1 MKPILRARIT
11 ASDARGLVLDCGDGA
26 QMRIVALADDLVRL
40 TILRGGEVRQKRTW
54 AIPAHGEADTDWAG
68 RARLEDSSWPAV
80 ATEIAASPTHVVLA
94 TEALRLAI
102 TFDGFR
108 MDWALPDGTMFARDR
123 ETQPYFL
130 GQRTHAFRHAMARSA
145 GDRHYGLGDKT
156 GPLDLTGRR
165 LRCAMRDSLGFDPE
179 RGDPLYKNWPF
190 LIVRDAAS
198 GVSHGL
204 FYDNGAEGAFDL
216 GCEHDNYFG
225 RYRAYE
231 AEDGDL
237 DLYLI
242 LGPRLADVTQKFVAL
257 TGRTALPPRWS
268 LGFAQTAMALADASD
283 AQAQI
288 QGVIDAA
295 KAYDVPIS
303 AFHFGSG
310 YTSIGT
316 KRYVFTWNCAK
327 FPDPSALMR
336 AFADAGMKVVAN
348 VKPCLLDD
356 HPRYGE
362 VAASG
367 GFIAGGEAQAPLKSQ
382 FWDGEGAH
390 VDFTNPA
397 GIAWWKDGLTH
408 QLLDYGVEAGWNDNN
423 EYGLWDDEA
432 TCAGFGEPTP
442 LSLVRPVQALLMT
455 RATREAQLAGKPDIR
470 PFAITRAGGPG
481 LQRYAQTWSGDNT
494 TNWEQLKWNFRTGLG
509 MSLSGLF
516 NIGHDVGGFAGPPPD
531 PELLVRWTQ
540 AGLIH
545 PRFLMNS
552 WKEDGVTTSPWLHPE
567 ALPTIRDALR
577 LRLRLM
583 PYLYTA
589 MVLAHEAHVPV
600 LAPTFLRFEDDPAC
614 FADAD
619 AAMFGPCL
627 LAAPVLRQGAR
638 EVEVY
643 LPGGPESWR
652 DVWTGRVYEAGQR
665 VKIPAPLDRLPLLAP
680 DGAIVATTDSGDD
693 YSRLHDEPSRA
704 AYVYPG
710 GGEGASSALLFEDD
724 GVSLAGASTRVT
736 IGLKWT
742 ATRVSVEIVASGDYP
757 LPYQEIRVILPE
769 DEMRA
774 VELSGAD
781 GIGLRL

>member
-1 MKPILRARIT
+1 M
-11 ASDARGLVLDCGDGA
+11 
-26 QMRIVALADDLVRL
+26 
-40 TILRGGEVRQKRTW
+40 
-54 AIPAHGEADTDWAG
+54 
-68 RARLEDSSWPAV
+68 
-80 ATEIAASPTHVVLA
+80 VLA

-619 AAMFGPCL
+619 AAMSALACL
-627 LAAPVLRQGAR
+627 PRPSFDKARARSRSISRGTRKLARCL
-638 EVEVY
+638 
-643 LPGGPESWR
+643 
-652 DVWTGRVYEAGQR
+652 DGRVYEAGQR